1 MERLTTI
8 ALGLLSSIVFLV
20 RDDKGLFLRIG
31 LADTSVHRS
40 IGRSSVRVSAELDF
54 FLKETGV
61 AHPYSTEIDSKKD
74 PRFMYKV
81 SGERE
86 RRERKNKEEKKGEER
101 TKI

>member
-1 MERLTTI
+1 MHGKTRPSSAERDDMERLTTI

-54 FLKETGV
+54 F
-61 AHPYSTEIDSKKD
+61 
-74 PRFMYKV
+74 F
-81 SGERE
+81 
-86 RRERKNKEEKKGEER
+86 
-101 TKI
+101 

>member
-1 MERLTTI
+1 MTRVCFYGLDSQTHRYI
-8 ALGLLSSIVFLV
+8 GLLEGVLSECQQNLI
-20 RDDKGLFLRIG
+20 
-31 LADTSVHRS
+31 
-40 IGRSSVRVSAELDF
+40 F
-54 FLKETGV
+54 FLKETGG